1 MTDEFKRKPATN
13 TLLTLLSALDLLVIV
28 AGAAALPISMF
39 ATNPIEY
46 NPLNPMG
53 ISNQILIGSVPV
65 VGVAMVIAAWLV
77 EASGKSKAAKF
88 FAATPLF
95 WGMAVFL
102 MMLPTIS

>member
-1 MTDEFKRKPATN
+1 MIDEFKRKPASN

-39 ATNPIEY
+39 ATDSIAF
-46 NPLNPMG
+46 NPLYPMG
-53 ISNQILIGSVPV
+53 IPNHVLIGSVPL
-65 VGVAMVIAAWLV
+65 VGVVMVITAWLID
-77 EASGKSKAAKF
+77 ASGKSKAAKF

-102 MMLPTIS
+102 MMLPTIG

>member
-1 MTDEFKRKPATN
+1 MTDEFKRKPASN

-39 ATNPIEY
+39 ATDSIAF
-46 NPLNPMG
+46 NPLYPMG
-53 ISNQILIGSVPV
+53 IPNHVLIGSVPV
-65 VGVAMVIAAWLV
+65 VGVVMVITAWLMD
-77 EASGKSKAAKF
+77 ASGKSKAAKL

-102 MMLPTIS
+102 MMLPTIG

>member
-1 MTDEFKRKPATN
+1 MTDDFKRKPASN

-39 ATNPIEY
+39 ATSSIAF
-46 NPLNPMG
+46 NPLYPMG
-53 ISNQILIGSVPV
+53 ISNHVLIGSVPI
-65 VGVAMVIAAWLV
+65 VGVAMVITAWLV

-102 MMLPTIS
+102 MMLPTIG